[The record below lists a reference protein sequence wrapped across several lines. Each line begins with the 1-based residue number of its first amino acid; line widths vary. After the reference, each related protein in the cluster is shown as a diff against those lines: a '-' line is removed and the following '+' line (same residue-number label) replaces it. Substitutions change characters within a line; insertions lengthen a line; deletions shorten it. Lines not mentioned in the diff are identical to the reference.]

1 LDFIMADY
9 VIAPPLQAAIP
20 VAGGG
25 LFPVRRI
32 YCVGRNYAEHAR
44 EMGHDPDAE
53 PPFFFGKP
61 ADAVVVDGA
70 DVPYPTKTENFHH
83 EIELVAAIGIGGK
96 DIAVADAFNHVWGYA
111 VGIDLTRRDLQAWAK
126 KAAKPWEVAKGFDH
140 SAPIGTMVRAETVAT
155 PLSGAIELR
164 VNDETRQSADISD
177 MIWDLPHVIAELSKY
192 FELYPGDL
200 IMTGT
205 PAGVGAVVKGDRLE
219 GAIAGIGT
227 VEARIA

>member
-1 LDFIMADY
+1 MADY
-9 VIAPPLQAAIP
+9 VIAPPPQAAIP

-61 ADAVVVDGA
+61 ADAVVINGA
-70 DVPYPTKTENFHH
+70 DVPYPAKTENLHH
-83 EIELVAAIGIGGK
+83 EIELVAAIGTGGK
-96 DIAVADAFNHVWGYA
+96 DIAVADALSHVWGYA

-140 SAPIGTMVRAETVAT
+140 SAPIGTMVAAEGIAT
-155 PLSGAIELR
+155 PLKGAIELR
-164 VNDETRQSADISD
+164 VNGETRQSADISD

-192 FELYPGDL
+192 FELCPGDL

-205 PAGVGAVVKGDRLE
+205 PAGVGAVVAGDRLE
-219 GAIAGIGT
+219 GSIAGIGT
-227 VEARIA
+227 VAARIA